1 MSVGDTGLLP
11 DERLIWEGA
20 PRRVP
25 IVATSDLA
33 VVPGLLFIGFLL
45 YPAPRNPVSRI
56 VYVVPAVILLLWIG
70 QGIKRYLQARTSSFV
85 VTDRRVV
92 VRRKGAD
99 VRSRYLS
106 DLGPPRLA
114 EHTGGTG
121 TITFDGGFSP
131 GFLGGARNRD
141 AESALPELFGIEDAR
156 RVRDLIATARQ
167 GGR

>member
-1 MSVGDTGLLP
+1 MSLGDTGLLP

-33 VVPGLLFIGFLL
+33 
-45 YPAPRNPVSRI
+45 
-56 VYVVPAVILLLWIG
+56 VVPAVILLLWIG

-114 EHTGGTG
+114 EHAGGTG
-121 TITFDGGFSP
+121 TITFGGGFSP
-131 GFLGGARNRD
+131 VSWEVRGTVTPSRRCRSW
-141 AESALPELFGIEDAR
+141 SASRTRAAS
-156 RVRDLIATARQ
+156 AT
-167 GGR
+167 